1 MSKAKAQKPV
11 VEDRRF
17 QMNEKL
23 LIDTIKRQAGT
34 LAKAILEGVMNAVD
48 AKATECRIALSE
60 TDLEVV
66 DNGKG
71 MSEDEVRRLFEVFGA
86 PHTPEEGKV
95 YGTFRMGRGQLFAFG
110 VNVWE
115 TTDCR
120 MDVDIDTR
128 VLDYTL
134 TTGLPQK
141 PGCRVSVKLYNKL
154 LPSAIAETY
163 EDIAAWC
170 RYVPIPVFW
179 NGKRISKE
187 LDSEKWD
194 YKTPEAYIRLT
205 ETGPLRVYNL
215 GVHTC
220 DLPNSKL
227 GTGGIVVSLQQLKVN
242 FARNDIQHD
251 CPVWTKIKPFVN
263 NKVTDR
269 SKSKVRLTDGE
280 RSRLIAQF
288 VTGEMDW
295 WDFCR
300 LKVLELVNGKC
311 TTPNVV
317 FTTGRT
323 ITWCKARDPIGDK
336 LQQDGIAQVLCESVL
351 SDFGVDSLEELAAK
365 CQLPHHAE
373 FTIAEFEDLA
383 KALRSDH
390 KLLSVKDYC
399 PNELV
404 WLRLMEKCGHEIVS
418 IVKQFSDVACKKRQ
432 YMIGSSLSLA
442 GWTDGCSWIAIAREW
457 LMKQP
462 FNVQGFGDVG
472 ALLLHEYIH
481 GAPDSETHVH
491 GPEFYEDYHNASK
504 AISRFAYCC
513 LSYFPQIMQSEGRK
527 VSKRALRNLDSVAKA
542 DAALAKFGKVAT
554 AKAE

>member
-1 MSKAKAQKPV
+1 MSRAKTQKPV

-71 MSEDEVRRLFEVFGA
+71 MSADEVRRLFEVFGA

-95 YGTFRMGRGQLFAFG
+95 YGTFRMGRGQL
-110 VNVWE
+110 
-115 TTDCR
+115 
-120 MDVDIDTR
+120 
-128 VLDYTL
+128 
-134 TTGLPQK
+134 
-141 PGCRVSVKLYNKL
+141 
-154 LPSAIAETY
+154 
-163 EDIAAWC
+163 
-170 RYVPIPVFW
+170 
-179 NGKRISKE
+179 
-187 LDSEKWD
+187 
-194 YKTPEAYIRLT
+194 
-205 ETGPLRVYNL
+205 
-215 GVHTC
+215 
-220 DLPNSKL
+220 
-227 GTGGIVVSLQQLKVN
+227 
-242 FARNDIQHD
+242 
-251 CPVWTKIKPFVN
+251 
-263 NKVTDR
+263 
-269 SKSKVRLTDGE
+269 TDGE

-288 VTGEMDW
+288 VTGEMKW

-351 SDFGVDSLEELAAK
+351 SDFGVDSLEELVVK
-365 CQLPHHAE
+365 CDLPHYAK
-373 FTIAEFEDLA
+373 FTIAQFEDLA

-390 KLLSVKDYC
+390 KLLAVKDYC

-418 IVKQFSDVACKKRQ
+418 IVKQFSDVACKERQ

-442 GWTDGCSWIAIAREW
+442 GWTNGCSWIAIAREW

-462 FNVQGFGDVG
+462 FNVQGFGNVG

-491 GPEFYEDYHNASK
+491 SPEFYEDYHNASK